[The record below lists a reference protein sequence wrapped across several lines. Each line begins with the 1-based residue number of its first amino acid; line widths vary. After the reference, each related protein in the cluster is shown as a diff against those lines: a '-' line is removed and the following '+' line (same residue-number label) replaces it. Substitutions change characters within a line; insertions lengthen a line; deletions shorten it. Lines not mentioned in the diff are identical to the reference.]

1 MALRWLS
8 RLVLTPVVQVNQGRG
23 MLVLG
28 GLVLLFA
35 LSTQGANA
43 GTGWCRT
50 DPAVAVD
57 GHLANVFV
65 SGPLDAPL
73 LVTGPTHIVV
83 TVPPGVDTI
92 LVASSL
98 GFGQGEIVEFAE
110 SPSLKAT
117 AESIDVRIK
126 VYVPATDDTM
136 PVLVEFA
143 PEVVGIL
150 APSAAEG
157 TANTWISVK
166 TEIEV

>member
-1 MALRWLS
+1 MVLRLLS
-8 RLVLTPVVQVNQGRG
+8 RLLLTRAVRANPYRG
-23 MLVLG
+23 MVVLG
-28 GLVLLFA
+28 GLLLLFTLVTPGA
-35 LSTQGANA
+35 LA

-50 DPAVAVD
+50 DPAIAID

-65 SGPLDAPL
+65 SAPLDAPL

-150 APSAAEG
+150 APAAAEG

-166 TEIEV
+166 TEM